1 MSAAADLQLFDIDE
15 AAALLRVKKHWLQTK
30 VTAGEIPHRR
40 IGKFVRF
47 SAEDLLEIQ
56 QPVRPAAERLPKQ
69 QATATS
75 GGRRLRSA

>member
-1 MSAAADLQLFDIDE
+1 MTAADLQLYDLDE
-15 AAALLRVKKHWLQTK
+15 AAVILNVKKHWLQAK
-30 VTAGEIPHRR
+30 VAKQEIPHRR
-40 IGKFVRF
+40 VGKFIRF

-69 QATATS
+69 HTTATT